1 MTFRLRHI
9 FVFIS
14 IDMKPRASPKAII
27 SEQHFCSFQKFLFIS
42 FSPNLAEEPSGE
54 TISTK
59 YRTTFDDKK
68 VNYRFYL
75 QKQREQILA
84 TIRR

>member
-1 MTFRLRHI
+1 MTFRLRRI

-27 SEQHFCSFQKFLFIS
+27 SEQHFCSFQQILFIS

-59 YRTTFDDKK
+59 YRTTFLIDDKE
-68 VNYRFYL
+68 VNYRFL
-75 QKQREQILA
+75 LCAE
-84 TIRR
+84 